1 MRTFPRNAVK
11 ERIMLKARRD
21 VRTPIGNCDDMP
33 VMLAIGVYV
42 QTSGSVFPSYFWQIN
57 LLRTIII
64 WYRRHVAVLPN
75 QQLLLDKNAPPWC
88 FTWQILQRQSD
99 LFLTL
104 ALFNYIF
111 GVLLMFNELVSYWF
125 DLIYYADFLTYFR
138 LCFEGLQQRFCIFD
152 PCVSLPFITILA
164 RSSFLLTQSNLE
176 FSRSEI

>member
-1 MRTFPRNAVK
+1 MK

-21 VRTPIGNCDDMP
+21 VRTPIGNCNDVP
-33 VMLAIGVYV
+33 VMSAIGVYV
-42 QTSGSVFPSYFWQIN
+42 QTSSSVSPFFQQMN
-57 LLRTIII
+57 LLRTIVI
-64 WYRRHVAVLPN
+64 WYRRPVAVLLN
-75 QQLLLDKNAPPWC
+75 QQLLLDKNAPTWC

-104 ALFNYIF
+104 LLFNYIF

-125 DLIYYADFLTYFR
+125 DLIYCADFLTYFR

-152 PCVSLPFITILA
+152 PCVSLPFILILA
-164 RSSFLLTQSNLE
+164 RSLFLLTQSNLE